1 MRDIPLTPT
10 PRASRPVDTR
20 PMHQRL
26 LPEGVERRPEW
37 LTVKLPA
44 GEGYSQVKS
53 LMRGLDLVTV
63 CEEARCPNIAE
74 CWGHGTAT
82 FMILGEVCTR
92 ACAFCGRPP
101 RPPRL
106 RPRAVRGDDP
116 SDPPPVAWH
125 HDRGAHAGLQRQPL
139 VAAGG
144 DGDGAGDLQPQPRD
158 DRAAVRAGAAQGRLP
173 AEPDAAPGGQADGAA
188 QPDEERAHAG
198 PRRGDARG
206 AAAAG
211 GPARPRRGDRDHR
224 AVPAAVAQA
233 SPAGAV
239 LDA

>member
-92 ACAFCGRPP
+92 ACAFCAVTSGQRGGDIDRPR
-101 RPPRL
+101 RPAGL
-106 RPRAVRGDDP
+106 RRRAVRGDDP
-116 SDPPPVAWH
+116 
-125 HDRGAHAGLQRQPL
+125 
-139 VAAGG
+139 
-144 DGDGAGDLQPQPRD
+144 
-158 DRAAVRAGAAQGRLP
+158 
-173 AEPDAAPGGQADGAA
+173 
-188 QPDEERAHAG
+188 
-198 PRRGDARG
+198 
-206 AAAAG
+206 
-211 GPARPRRGDRDHR
+211 
-224 AVPAAVAQA
+224 
-233 SPAGAV
+233 
-239 LDA
+239 